1 MDGPEKQSSFSVVSK
16 SNIAIMASQDVILP
30 NDCPNYEKNLNTI
43 MSACLNG
50 HLVITKKSLCL
61 DSQFVLLQ

>member
-1 MDGPEKQSSFSVVSK
+1 
-16 SNIAIMASQDVILP
+16 
-30 NDCPNYEKNLNTI
+30 

-61 DSQFVLLQ
+61 DSQFVLLQWSPRVWIVSLFYYNEVLVSG